1 MTKPEGAGLPTNP
14 EKPPAVETEKPATA
28 KRRAAPKSQKLKQ
41 RQAVAAANAHTGHA
55 WMWVALVALA
65 LASGGSIA
73 SLWFLED
80 AARKAQT
87 QQLEAAVATAS
98 PEQVTKRQESEIA
111 TLDSRLK
118 DIEKRVSAMPDL
130 TSAKQADAATGLLSE
145 KIEGLSGRIAEIE
158 RNLSKAQG
166 AAASNR
172 GDSGVDEAQA
182 RVKENSA
189 AIDSLKERIEV
200 LEQAKQAN
208 ASTETVQR
216 NQALVVAVG
225 QLREALAGSK
235 PFAAELSAV
244 TALGNSD
251 VSKIADR
258 LTPYAAAGISTVA
271 DLRDEFP
278 RVADA
283 VVQAGGESK
292 SPDWVTRAL
301 AQASNVVTVR
311 RIGPVEGT
319 TPGAIVSRAEAHLAN
334 DDIDG
339 ALAEMAALTGPAADA
354 GKNWVAKAQ
363 ARVTA
368 EQTLKDL
375 HLQVIGQIAQSDGS
389 TK

>member
-1 MTKPEGAGLPTNP
+1 MTKPEGAGLPANP
-14 EKPPAVETEKPATA
+14 EKPPAAEKEKPAKA
-28 KRRAAPKSQKLKQ
+28 KRPVAARGQKPKQ
-41 RQAVAAANAHTGHA
+41 RQAVADNHARAGHA

-118 DIEKRVSAMPDL
+118 EMEKRVSAMPDL
-130 TSAKQADAATGLLSE
+130 TSAKEAEAATGLLSE

-158 RNLSKAQG
+158 KNLSKGQG

-189 AIDSLKERIEV
+189 AIDSLKERIQV

-244 TALGNSD
+244 TALGNSE
-251 VSKIADR
+251 VAKIADR
-258 LTPYAAAGISTVA
+258 LTPYAGAGIATIA

-278 RVADA
+278 RTADA
-283 VVQAGGESK
+283 VVQASGESK
-292 SPDWVTRAL
+292 SPDWVARTL
-301 AQASNVVTVR
+301 AQASSVVTVR
-311 RIGPVEGT
+311 KVGPVEGN

-334 DDIDG
+334 DDVDG
-339 ALAEMAALTGPAADA
+339 ALAEMAALAGPAADA
-354 GKNWVAKAQ
+354 GKDWVAKAQ
-363 ARVTA
+363 ARVAA
-368 EQTLKDL
+368 EQALKDL

>member
-1 MTKPEGAGLPTNP
+1 MTKPEGAGLPANP
-14 EKPPAVETEKPATA
+14 EKPPAAEKEKPAKA
-28 KRRAAPKSQKLKQ
+28 KRSAAARGQKQNQ
-41 RQAVAAANAHTGHA
+41 RQAVAVNHARAGHA

-65 LASGGSIA
+65 LASGGSVA

-87 QQLEAAVATAS
+87 QQLEAAVAAVS
-98 PEQVTKRQESEIA
+98 PDQVAKRQESEIA
-111 TLDSRLK
+111 ALDSRVK
-118 DIEKRVSAMPDL
+118 EMEKRVSAMPDM
-130 TSAKQADAATGLLSE
+130 TSAKETEAATGLLSE

-158 RNLSKAQG
+158 KNSSKAQG
-166 AAASNR
+166 AAASGR
-172 GDSGVDEAQA
+172 SESGLDDVQA
-182 RVKENSA
+182 RAKENSD
-189 AIDSLKERIEV
+189 AIDSLKERIAA
-200 LEQAKQAN
+200 LEQAKQAS

-235 PFAAELSAV
+235 PFTAELSAV

-251 VSKIADR
+251 VSNIADR
-258 LTPYAAAGISTVA
+258 LTPYAAGGIATVA

-278 RVADA
+278 RTADA
-283 VVQAGGESK
+283 VVQASGETK

-311 RIGPVEGT
+311 RVGPVEGT

-334 DDIDG
+334 DDVDG
-339 ALAEMAALTGPAADA
+339 ALAEMTALTGPSADA
-354 GKNWVAKAQ
+354 GKNWVTKAQ
-363 ARVTA
+363 ARVAA

>member
-1 MTKPEGAGLPTNP
+1 MTKPEGAGLPANP
-14 EKPPAVETEKPATA
+14 EKPPAVDKEKPAAA
-28 KRRAAPKSQKLKQ
+28 KRPAAAKAKKPKQ
-41 RQAVAAANAHTGHA
+41 RQVVAAANAHTGHA
-55 WMWVALVALA
+55 WMWVALVAMA
-65 LASGGSIA
+65 LAGGGSIA

-87 QQLEAAVATAS
+87 QQLEAAIATAS
-98 PEQVTKRQESEIA
+98 PDQVAKREESAIA
-111 TLDSRLK
+111 ALDSRVTEM
-118 DIEKRVSAMPDL
+118 EKRVSAMPDL
-130 TSAKQADAATGLLSE
+130 TSAKEAEAATGLLSE
-145 KIEGLSGRIAEIE
+145 KIEGLSGRIAEVE
-158 RNLSKAQG
+158 KNLSKVQG
-166 AAASNR
+166 AATSGR
-172 GDSGVDEAQA
+172 GESGPDDAQA

-189 AIDSLKERIEV
+189 AIDSLKERIEA
-200 LEQAKQAN
+200 LEQAKQAS

-258 LTPYAAAGISTVA
+258 LTPYAAGGIATVA

-319 TPGAIVSRAEAHLAN
+319 TPGAIVSRAEARLAN

-354 GKNWVAKAQ
+354 GKNWVTKAQ
-363 ARVTA
+363 ARVAA

-375 HLQVIGQIAQSDGS
+375 HLQVIGQIAQRDGS